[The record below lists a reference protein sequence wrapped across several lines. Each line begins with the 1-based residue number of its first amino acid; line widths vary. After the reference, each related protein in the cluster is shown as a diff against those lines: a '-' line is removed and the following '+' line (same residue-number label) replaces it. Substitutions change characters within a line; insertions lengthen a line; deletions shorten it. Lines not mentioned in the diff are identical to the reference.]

1 MKVKVLNF
9 FRDFWKQRSI
19 QMFVLIG
26 IAFIVVF
33 NYIPMIGILMAFKN
47 YNIVTGIKGLFT
59 SEWVGFKYF
68 IDFYKGYNFG
78 DLIRNTLVISILK
91 LVFTFPL
98 PILLALIV
106 NEIKV
111 PAIKKLV
118 QTSSYLP
125 YFISWVI
132 VTGFVQIFMNRNGI
146 VNTLMISASRIDQ
159 PISFL
164 TESKYFLPIAIISS
178 CWKDTGWWAILFL
191 ASITG
196 IDPELYE
203 AARIDG
209 AGRLQCIRFI
219 TMPGI
224 RSTVTVVLIL
234 ALGNLLGGGLS
245 GSNFEQ
251 CYLLGNAGNAA
262 VSDIIQTYVMDVG
275 LTKGHYSYAAAVGL
289 CQSVVSV
296 TLVMISNAVSRKV
309 TGEGLF

>member
-1 MKVKVLNF
+1 MKAKAQSF
-9 FRDFWKQRSI
+9 WKEFWKQRSI
-19 QMFVLIG
+19 QMFVIVGILFLI
-26 IAFIVVF
+26 VF
-33 NYIPMIGILMAFKN
+33 NYIPMIGILMAFEN
-47 YNIVTGIKGLFT
+47 YNVVTGIRGLFT
-59 SEWVGFKYF
+59 SEWIGFKHF
-68 IDFYKGYNFG
+68 IDFYQGYNFWS
-78 DLIRNTLVISILK
+78 LIRNTLVLSILK
-91 LVFTFPL
+91 LIFTFPL
-98 PILLALIV
+98 PILLALVV
-106 NEIKV
+106 NEIKI
-111 PAIKKLV
+111 PLIKKVV

-132 VTGFVQIFMNRNGI
+132 VTGFVQIFLQRNGV
-146 VNTLMISASRIDQ
+146 VNTLMMSGGVIDQ

-164 TESKYFLPIAIISS
+164 TDSRYFIQIAIISS

-203 AARIDG
+203 AAKIDG
-209 AGRLQCIRFI
+209 AGRLQCIRYI

-251 CYLLGNAGNAA
+251 CYLLGNAGNAS

-296 TLVMISNAVSRKV
+296 TMVLVSNHVSRKI
-309 TGEGLF
+309 TGDGLF

>member
-1 MKVKVLNF
+1 MKAKAQSF
-9 FRDFWKQRSI
+9 WKEFWKQRSI
-19 QMFVLIG
+19 QMFVIVGILFLI
-26 IAFIVVF
+26 VF
-33 NYIPMIGILMAFKN
+33 NYIPMIGILMAFEN
-47 YNIVTGIKGLFT
+47 YNVVTGIRGLFT
-59 SEWVGFKYF
+59 SEWIGFKHF
-68 IDFYKGYNFG
+68 IDFYQGYNFWS
-78 DLIRNTLVISILK
+78 LIRNTLVLSILK
-91 LVFTFPL
+91 LIFTFPL
-98 PILLALIV
+98 PILLALVV
-106 NEIKV
+106 NEIKI
-111 PAIKKLV
+111 PLIKKVV

-132 VTGFVQIFMNRNGI
+132 VTGFVQIFLQRNGV
-146 VNTLMISASRIDQ
+146 VNTLMMSGGVIDQ

-164 TESKYFLPIAIISS
+164 TDSRYFIQIAIISS

-203 AARIDG
+203 AAKIDG
-209 AGRLQCIRFI
+209 AGRLQCIRYI

-251 CYLLGNAGNAA
+251 CYLLGNAGNAS

-289 CQSVVSV
+289 CQSAVSV
-296 TLVMISNAVSRKV
+296 TMVLVSNHVSRKI
-309 TGEGLF
+309 TGDGLF